1 MLYKPSF
8 RCHCGEKIER
18 ADWNIFS
25 SRRFCNVC
33 KEENKGFEI
42 LAKLAVVGA
51 LLLPPSVAG
60 GFLRTGKDEPLQK
73 TSFVQ
78 TSKTPSAA
86 KVTRELDSPLRS
98 PEVIHNKEVGASP
111 VLPGN
116 SSTEIGKQPRNQK
129 ITSEAEVFY
138 CGAATKKGTG
148 CTRKVKTKG
157 NCWQHSAR
165 AVSSSVSRPAAGS

>member
-8 RCHCGEKIER
+8 CCHCGEKIER

-25 SRRFCNVC
+25 SRRFCDVC
-33 KEENKGFEI
+33 KEENKGFEL

-51 LLLPPSVAG
+51 LMLPLSVAG
-60 GFLRTGKDEPLQK
+60 SLLGTAKDEPLQK

-78 TSKTPSAA
+78 TNKMPSAPNV
-86 KVTRELDSPLRS
+86 KRELDSAVRNS
-98 PEVIHNKEVGASP
+98 EVINNKGVAASP
-111 VLPGN
+111 ALPEN
-116 SSTEIGKQPRNQK
+116 STTEIGKQPRNQK
-129 ITSEAEVFY
+129 ITSEGEVFY
-138 CGAATKKGTG
+138 CGAATKKGTA

-165 AVSSSVSRPAAGS
+165 VARVQ